1 MKIKTNDDGGFFKN
15 IVVCFSLQFTLTCLK
30 LNDDGCGV
38 SNIKL
43 IFNESTLGKLLKN
56 G

>member
-1 MKIKTNDDGGFFKN
+1 MKIKTNDDGGFFKD
-15 IVVCFSLQFTLTCLK
+15 IVACFSLQCTLTCLK

-38 SNIKL
+38 SNI
-43 IFNESTLGKLLKN
+43 NESTLGKLLIN